1 MQRAARPTPRNLRCP
16 TRVGHCEKRLALCL
30 QSRQKPGAGD
40 PNNSI
45 AQARS
50 HVASDRLSK
59 DYEAPSLSRFGNTL
73 PFLFRCKK
81 CRHLRTRTVCVLLLF
96 LAVTRDDLAFRIR
109 VRVQHRRSPH
119 SSNRKTSLSLL
130 AARAVDLRFGGAEGG
145 GRVLFLSET
154 RGER

>member
-1 MQRAARPTPRNLRCP
+1 MKFEMAVTGLSFLKTPLKFSKLMHLVKLFKCYSNHFLIYLSISDFEILAK
-16 TRVGHCEKRLALCL
+16 RVSVLYAVVHG
-30 QSRQKPGAGD
+30 
-40 PNNSI
+40 
-45 AQARS
+45 
-50 HVASDRLSK
+50 LSK

-130 AARAVDLRFGGAEGG
+130 AARLTCVSASQREEDEFC
-145 GRVLFLSET
+145 F
-154 RGER
+154 